1 MYFAPAYVLRAGY
14 AEVNRIGVF
23 LSSAMSGHKRLQ
35 MTRNIGIIA
44 HIDAGKT
51 TVTERILYYTGKS
64 HKMGEVHN
72 GEAVMD
78 WMEQEQER
86 GITITSAVTTCL
98 WHDHE
103 IHLIDT
109 PGHVDFTIEVERSL
123 RVLDG
128 AIGVFC
134 AVGGVEP
141 QSETVWHQADR
152 YKIPKIAFI
161 NKMDRLGADFAGVVD
176 QMRQKLGARPLVLQM
191 PIGMEA
197 DFAGVVDL
205 VRMKLVRWDE
215 STLGFVY
222 ELVDIPTEYV
232 QDAQANRTALV
243 ESLAEHDDAI
253 MEKYLAD
260 EMLESRDLLS
270 AIRQATLTLKLV
282 PVLSGSALK
291 NKGIQ
296 LLLDAIVDF
305 LPSPLDVPPILGQ
318 HPGTGE
324 EQTRPSSDA
333 KPFSGLAFKIQMDQG
348 RKLTY
353 VRVYS
358 GTVSTGDTIY
368 NVNRKQKEKVARIF
382 QMHAN
387 KRERRA
393 KAGAGEIVAI
403 LGLKSTRTGDSIC
416 DPEHPIL
423 LEHIEFYEPVISI
436 AIEPRTRADEEKTLQ
451 ALEKLAEEDPTFH
464 SRQDPDTGQTILSG
478 MGELHLDVLVN
489 RLLREYSVQVNVG
502 KPQVVYRETITAAIE
517 AEATF
522 DREIAG
528 VPHFA
533 QVELH
538 LEPRP
543 RGRGNRFRQLVR
555 DGSIPDFF
563 IPAVEEGVM
572 ESLESGVIAGY
583 PMVDVEAA
591 LIGGTF
597 RDQTSSE
604 LAFKVAASNALQE
617 GCRKAQPELLE
628 PIMSVEVI
636 VPEEFTGEV
645 INDLTT
651 RKGKI
656 EGVDSKRSVKIID
669 ATVALSQMFGYST
682 SLRSASQGRATFTMQ
697 FSHFDRLVEKK
708 ELYF

>member
-1 MYFAPAYVLRAGY
+1 MP
-14 AEVNRIGVF
+14 GV
-23 LSSAMSGHKRLQ
+23 KRLQ
-35 MTRNIGIIA
+35 KTRNIGIIA

-72 GEAVMD
+72 GEAIMD

-98 WHDHE
+98 WRDYE
-103 IHLIDT
+103 FHLIDT

-141 QSETVWHQADR
+141 QSETVWHQADKYR
-152 YKIPKIAFI
+152 VPKIAFI
-161 NKMDRLGADFAGVVD
+161 NKMDRLGADFPGTVD
-176 QMRQKLGARPLVLQM
+176 QMRDKLGARPLVLQIPM
-191 PIGMEA
+191 GSEA
-197 DFAGVVDL
+197 DFFGIIDL
-205 VRMKLVRWDE
+205 LRMQAVLWDD
-215 STLGFVY
+215 STLGLAY
-222 ELVDIPTEYV
+222 EFTAIPPEYEE
-232 QDAQANRTALV
+232 QAKANRTELL
-243 ESLAEHDDAI
+243 ESLAELDDTI

-260 EMLESRDLLS
+260 EVLEPEDLLPV
-270 AIRQATLTLKLV
+270 IRQATLKLKVV
-282 PVLSGSALK
+282 PVLCGSALK

-296 LLLDAIVDF
+296 LLLDGIVDF
-305 LPSPLDVPPILGQ
+305 LPSPLDVEAVVGK
-318 HPGTGE
+318 HPETGE
-324 EQTRPSSDA
+324 KETRASSDHE
-333 KPFSGLAFKIQMDQG
+333 PFAGLAFKIQMDQG

-358 GTVSTGDTIY
+358 GTVSAGAEVY

-393 KAGAGEIVAI
+393 KAGAGEIVAMV
-403 LGLKSTRTGDSIC
+403 GLKSTSTGDTIC
-416 DPEHPIL
+416 APNNPIL

-436 AIEPRTRADEEKTLQ
+436 AMEPRTRADEDKTLQ
-451 ALEKLAEEDPTFH
+451 SLEKLAEEDPTFH
-464 SRQDPDTGQTILSG
+464 FHQDPDTGQTIISG
-478 MGELHLDVLVN
+478 MGELHLDILVN
-489 RLLREYSVQVNVG
+489 RLLREYAIQVNVG
-502 KPQVVYRETITAAIE
+502 KPQVVYRETITKSAEIE
-517 AEATF
+517 STF

-528 VPHFA
+528 VPHYA

-543 RGRGNRFRQLVR
+543 RGKGNLFRELVR
-555 DGSIPDFF
+555 DGSLPKSLIPT
-563 IPAVEEGVM
+563 VEEGVM

-583 PMVDVEAA
+583 PVVDVEVAV
-591 LIGGTF
+591 IGGIYKE
-597 RDQTSSE
+597 QTASE
-604 LAFKVAASNALQE
+604 LAFKVAASTALQE
-617 GCRKAQPELLE
+617 GCRKAQPQLLE
-628 PIMSVEVI
+628 PIMSVEII

-645 INDLTT
+645 INDLNI

-656 EGVDSKRSVKIID
+656 EGVHSRRSVKIIH

-682 SLRSASQGRATFTMQ
+682 ALRSASQGRATFTMQ
-697 FSHFDRLVEKK
+697 FSHFDSLVEKK
-708 ELYF
+708 ELFF